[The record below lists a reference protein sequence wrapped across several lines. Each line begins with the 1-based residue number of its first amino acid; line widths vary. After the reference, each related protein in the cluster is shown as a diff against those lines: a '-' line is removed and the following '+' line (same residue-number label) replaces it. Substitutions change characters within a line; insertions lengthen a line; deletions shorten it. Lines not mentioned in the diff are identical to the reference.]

1 MNKFIIRRNGTVA
14 APGVKLIARGSVK
27 GNKTTFRFPKEAHPL
42 TPVLGDRVL
51 TETGDFLNTELS
63 DRIVTG

>member
-14 APGVKLIARGSVK
+14 APGVKLVARGSVK
-27 GNKTTFRFPKEAHPL
+27 GNKITFRFPKQGHPSAP
-42 TPVLGDRVL
+42 TTVDRVL

>member
-1 MNKFIIRRNGTVA
+1 MAV
-14 APGVKLIARGSVK
+14 PGVKLVARGSVK
-27 GNKTTFRFPKEAHPL
+27 GNKTTFRFPKEAHPIAPI
-42 TPVLGDRVL
+42 TGDRVL